1 MNERAQIVR
10 ENENINIVEKFTS
23 TSIIATQKNG
33 LCLHRVF
40 LSTIMAGGWSIRCYY
55 HVIISGAINFTSFS
69 LSLS

>member
-23 TSIIATQKNG
+23 TSIIATQKNS

-40 LSTIMAGGWSIRCYY
+40 YLLLWPVDGQFA
-55 HVIISGAINFTSFS
+55 VIIT
-69 LSLS
+69 